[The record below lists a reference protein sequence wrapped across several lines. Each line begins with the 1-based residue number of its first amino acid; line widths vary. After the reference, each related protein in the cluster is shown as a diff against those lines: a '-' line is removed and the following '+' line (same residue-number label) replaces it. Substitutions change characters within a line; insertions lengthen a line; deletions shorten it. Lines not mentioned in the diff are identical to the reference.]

1 MTVTQKPRHLQR
13 SMGSPI
19 FQEAPA
25 LLLVVG
31 AEEGVELTPASRQ
44 EHIYMEAEKR
54 KRLGVVAKATKLLKR
69 MLSSKRYGDDAELL
83 QARDDVAYA
92 LSLCGVS
99 HADEEFEQRIAA
111 FREKVEQVLS

>member
-1 MTVTQKPRHLQR
+1 MTVAQKPRHLQR

-19 FQEAPA
+19 YQGPQA

-69 MLSSKRYGDDAELL
+69 MLSSPRYGGRPEL
-83 QARDDVAYA
+83 AASRDDVADA
-92 LSLCGVS
+92 LQLCGAP
-99 HADEEFEQRIAA
+99 HAAEEFEQRIAA